1 MTFLNRCHERSNN
14 HRSQECLTQISSENQ
29 ILLDKIVKAKRKNT
43 QKAEDKYMLA
53 MHEKRF
59 R

>member
-14 HRSQECLTQISSENQ
+14 HRSQEQLTQISSENQ
-29 ILLDKIVKAKRKNT
+29 ILLDKIIKAKRKNV
-43 QKAEDKYMLA
+43 QKGEDKYMLA
-53 MHEKRF
+53 LHEKRF